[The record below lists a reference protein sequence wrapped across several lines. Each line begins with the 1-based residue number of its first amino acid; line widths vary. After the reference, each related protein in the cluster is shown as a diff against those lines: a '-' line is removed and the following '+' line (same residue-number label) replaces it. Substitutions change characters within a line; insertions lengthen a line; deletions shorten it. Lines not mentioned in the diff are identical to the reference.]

1 MKKHKKKDE
10 FLAELRKIP
19 IIQVACE
26 KTGISRTSL
35 YRWKEEDKEF
45 KEEIEKA
52 LVEGEAFV
60 NDMSE
65 SQLLTMIKE
74 KNWPAISFWLRH
86 HHPKY
91 ANKLQIEHEIKDE
104 EMNEE
109 QADIARRALSYVT
122 GKPLVINNNNQHDK
136 QNNERDLS
144 AQPESGSDNSTR
156 VSGEYDQGQEN
167 QDGGDKK

>member
-1 MKKHKKKDE
+1 MKKHKKRDE

-35 YRWKEEDKEF
+35 YRWRDENKEF

-74 KNWPAISFWLRH
+74 KNWQAVSFWLKH

-91 ANKLQIEHEIKDE
+91 ANKLQIEHDIKDE

-109 QADIARRALSYVT
+109 QAEIARRALSYVT
-122 GKPLVINNNNQHDK
+122 GKPLVINNNNQNDK

-144 AQPESGSDNSTR
+144 AQPESGSGDSSG
-156 VSGEYDQGQEN
+156 VSGEHDQGSESQN
-167 QDGGDKK
+167 GSDQK